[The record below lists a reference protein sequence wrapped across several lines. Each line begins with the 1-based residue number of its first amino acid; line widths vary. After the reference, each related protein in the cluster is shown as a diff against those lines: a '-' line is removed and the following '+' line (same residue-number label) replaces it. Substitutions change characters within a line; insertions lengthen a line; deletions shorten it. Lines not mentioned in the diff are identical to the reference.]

1 MLSYHSC
8 HIYRKSIYIYIYIYI
23 YIWLG
28 EILKLSYGGQAT
40 KGWELFLLGKLTR
53 QNPMQRF
60 YFSNW
65 RRARFD
71 EMVKK
76 WGKENF
82 MFYAIVPALYPF
94 W

>member
-1 MLSYHSC
+1 M
-8 HIYRKSIYIYIYIYI
+8 
-23 YIWLG
+23 
-28 EILKLSYGGQAT
+28 KLSYGGQAT

-82 MFYAIVPALYPF
+82 MFYGIVPALYPF